1 MKRIAVLLS
10 GMPRN
15 LDKVYQS
22 HLDIFKHDGYEFDF
36 FIHAW
41 KDCWYKQILAD
52 NVDGVK
58 DFANKTEN
66 EYDYLYNYI
75 KEIYDPKELIVEDQT
90 KNEIIR
96 DDAKSLLNLCRVNN
110 IKNNNGRVKKF
121 SPFTWTFEDGS
132 VFNSGIHFGQLYS
145 LQACCK
151 LKLEYETKHNFKY
164 DYVIKS
170 RLDLYYKPDIHDEFK
185 KYIQVAKSKSRMLF
199 KWMSYQNGLPFVG
212 DMNYIG
218 ASDKVDKLCLDIY
231 DYNIKMI
238 CREISGVDSH
248 KTTKCGNFNNEYTP
262 EAIIGEKLQAKK
274 IDAQFMAFFPNFFP
288 YRDYHRHMPQDFNE
302 MIKVYQDTE
311 SKIWN

>member
-22 HLDIFKHDGYEFDF
+22 HLNIFKHDGYEFDF

-52 NVDGVK
+52 NIHGIT
-58 DFANKTEN
+58 DFTNKTEN
-66 EYDYLYNYI
+66 EYDYLYNQI
-75 KEIYDPKELIVEDQT
+75 KKTYDPRGLIVEDQT
-90 KNEIIR
+90 KNKIIKK
-96 DDAKSLLNLCRVNN
+96 DSESLLNLSRLHKVINN
-110 IKNNNGRVKKF
+110 DEKLMTPFKFVFKNLYQCGL
-121 SPFTWTFEDGS
+121 
-132 VFNSGIHFGQLYS
+132 HLGQLYS

-151 LKLEYETKHNFKY
+151 LKLEHEIRHNFKY

-185 KYIQVAKSKSRMLF
+185 KYIKVAKSKSRMLF

-218 ASDKVDKLCLDIY
+218 ASDTVDKLCLDIY
-231 DYNIKMI
+231 DYNIKVI
-238 CREISGVDSH
+238 CREISGVDSY
-248 KTTKCGNFNNEYTP
+248 KRSECGNFNNEYTP
-262 EAIIGEKLQAKK
+262 EAIIGEKLQVNK
-274 IDAQFMAFFPNFFP
+274 IDAQFMASFPNFFP
-288 YRDYHRHMPQDFNE
+288 YRDYHREMTQNFGE

-311 SKIWN
+311 SKLWS